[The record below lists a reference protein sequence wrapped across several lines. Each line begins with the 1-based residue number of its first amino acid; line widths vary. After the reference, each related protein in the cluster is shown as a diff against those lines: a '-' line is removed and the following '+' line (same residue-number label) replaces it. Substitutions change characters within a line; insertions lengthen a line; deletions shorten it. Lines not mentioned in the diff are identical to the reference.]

1 MGGRIAVA
9 TDTNSGIMY
18 GEAER
23 LGVSVVSMPFSIDGQ
38 ECFEGVDLDVER
50 FYRCQRDGSDIVT
63 SQPSIAALGKLWK
76 ELLQEHDEVVYS
88 PYVQRPF
95 GFVRDG
101 PPGWRSTSR
110 GACSWWTTSAS
121 RSRSASRCW
130 TRSHGR
136 GRAADAAEV
145 RALLEAAAREA
156 SIYLM
161 VDTMEHLRRGGR
173 VTPAAAA
180 IGSVLRIKPVL
191 QIQGSKLDA
200 FSVAKSARMA
210 RRTMLRAIARDVDER
225 FGGSRNVH
233 LYVAHTNC
241 ADDGAASSPPRR
253 ARSSAA
259 RACTWTALPLSI
271 ACHAGARRARRRLR
285 SPASRVIIRS
295 GRVAAGAGRKTAFGF
310 CP

>member
-18 GEAER
+18 GGAER

-76 ELLQEHDEVVYS
+76 ELLQEHDEVVYIPMS
-88 PYVQRPF
+88 SGLSGSCETACRLAEHFEGRVFVVDNQRISVTQRESVLDALAW
-95 GFVRDG
+95 VREG
-101 PPGWRSTSR
+101 RS
-110 GACSWWTTSAS
+110 
-121 RSRSASRCW
+121 
-130 TRSHGR
+130 
-136 GRAADAAEV
+136 AAEV
-145 RALLEAAAREA
+145 RDLLEADALEA

-200 FSVAKSARMA
+200 FSVAKSERMA

-241 ADDGAASSPPRR
+241 AETAREFAAEAGALFGGQDVYVD
-253 ARSSAA
+253 
-259 RACTWTALPLSI
+259 ALPLSI
-271 ACHAGARRARRRLR
+271 ACHVGAGALGVGCARRR
-285 SPASRVIIRS
+285 RV
-295 GRVAAGAGRKTAFGF
+295 
-310 CP
+310 

>member
-76 ELLQEHDEVVYS
+76 ELLQEHDEVVYIPMS
-88 PYVQRPF
+88 SGLSGSCETACRLAEHFEGRVFVVDNQRISVTQRESVLDALAW
-95 GFVRDG
+95 VREG
-101 PPGWRSTSR
+101 RS
-110 GACSWWTTSAS
+110 
-121 RSRSASRCW
+121 
-130 TRSHGR
+130 
-136 GRAADAAEV
+136 AAEV
-145 RALLEAAAREA
+145 RDLLEADALEA

-200 FSVAKSARMA
+200 FSVAKSERMA

-241 ADDGAASSPPRR
+241 AET
-253 ARSSAA
+253 A
-259 RACTWTALPLSI
+259 RAFAAEAGALVGGQDVYVDALPLSI
-271 ACHAGARRARRRLR
+271 ACHVGAGALGVGCARRR
-285 SPASRVIIRS
+285 RV
-295 GRVAAGAGRKTAFGF
+295 
-310 CP
+310 

>member
-76 ELLQEHDEVVYS
+76 ELLQEHDEVVYIPMS
-88 PYVQRPF
+88 SGLSGSCETACRLAEHFEGRVFVVDNQRISVTQRESVLDALAW
-95 GFVRDG
+95 VREG
-101 PPGWRSTSR
+101 RS
-110 GACSWWTTSAS
+110 
-121 RSRSASRCW
+121 
-130 TRSHGR
+130 
-136 GRAADAAEV
+136 AAEV
-145 RALLEAAAREA
+145 RDLLEADALEA

-200 FSVAKSARMA
+200 FSVAKSERMA
-210 RRTMLRAIARDVDER
+210 RRTMLRAIARDVD
-225 FGGSRNVH
+225 
-233 LYVAHTNC
+233 
-241 ADDGAASSPPRR
+241 
-253 ARSSAA
+253 
-259 RACTWTALPLSI
+259 LSLI
-271 ACHAGARRARRRLR
+271 H
-285 SPASRVIIRS
+285 I
-295 GRVAAGAGRKTAFGF
+295 
-310 CP
+310 